1 MITIMLPTTRDINGV
16 IFNVESPF
24 TLNLVENGDKVDVFF
39 WKPSTKENGKM
50 FLRINKADKKKFI
63 AACKG

>member
-1 MITIMLPTTRDINGV
+1 MLPTTRDINGV
-16 IFNVESPF
+16 SFNVESPF